1 MNNNADFW
9 ASIEAIINDGF
20 STEGLQKLDRYAEQF
35 ISREFVY
42 KRFSP
47 LEQHGCSTGGTT
59 HVIATILAGAKIDT
73 DTFTSGIS
81 DFKRM
86 LQCGEKQA
94 ERIERWEFN
103 YTIPETGFLPHQKFT
118 LVTCT
123 MKTLFD
129 HNREISL

>member
-9 ASIEAIINDGF
+9 TSIESIINDGF
-20 STEGLQKLDRYAEQF
+20 TSEGLQKLDRYAEQF
-35 ISREFVY
+35 ISRKLVY
-42 KRFSP
+42 KRCSP
-47 LEQHGCSTGGTT
+47 LEQYGSSARDTT

-103 YTIPETGFLPHQKFT
+103 YTIPETGLLPHQKFT

-123 MKTLFD
+123 MKTLSV